1 MKNLAPVV
9 YTRRILASYQDKLQA
24 FTPNARDYLLST
36 AVAGAATGIYRL
48 LFNFFILSLGFDE
61 RMLGNMITASSL
73 TILLFALP
81 MGFVTGKIGRKPAL
95 ILSQILVSLSVLGT
109 ILFPT
114 AGVIMAL
121 NVLLGMGQS
130 LSAVS
135 LGPFLMENSRDKERT
150 YLFSFSFGIRMA
162 SDFVGNWIGGYLPL
176 LIASLS
182 GSKADS
188 SFVYAVALM
197 VVVIINTASVLP
209 LFHIS
214 KTRIS
219 DQPESTFA
227 SPALLMKEKK
237 RYTILILPMLI
248 TSIGAGLITP
258 FMNVFFR
265 NVHHLSDHQIG
276 SIFAMGALT
285 TGIGFMVAPAIADR
299 IGKIQTVVLTQVISI
314 PFLAALGF
322 SPWLGLAVLAYFIR
336 GTMMN
341 MSGPIYQSYVLE
353 KVPSESRATIASLT
367 SMAGN
372 FGFAIS
378 PTISGLLQV
387 NYGFGP
393 AYAGTIFLYTLST
406 LMYWYFFVFPDRK
419 EKMLE

>member
-1 MKNLAPVV
+1 
-9 YTRRILASYQDKLQA
+9 
-24 FTPNARDYLLST
+24 
-36 AVAGAATGIYRL
+36 
-48 LFNFFILSLGFDE
+48 
-61 RMLGNMITASSL
+61 
-73 TILLFALP
+73 
-81 MGFVTGKIGRKPAL
+81 
-95 ILSQILVSLSVLGT
+95 
-109 ILFPT
+109 
-114 AGVIMAL
+114 
-121 NVLLGMGQS
+121 
-130 LSAVS
+130 
-135 LGPFLMENSRDKERT
+135 
-150 YLFSFSFGIRMA
+150 MA

-176 LIASLS
+176 LIAGLS
-182 GSKADS
+182 GFKAES
-188 SFVYAVALM
+188 SYAYAFAL
-197 VVVIINTASVLP
+197 VVVVLINVVSVLP

-248 TSIGAGLITP
+248 TSVGAGLITP

-276 SIFAMGALT
+276 SIFALGALT

-336 GTMMN
+336 GTLMN

-378 PTISGLLQV
+378 PTISGMLQV

-393 AYAGTIFLYTLST
+393 AYAGTIFLYTIST
-406 LMYWYFFVFPDRK
+406 LMYWYFFVYPDRK
-419 EKMLE
+419 VKMLE

>member
-36 AVAGAATGIYRL
+36 AMAGAATGIYRL
-48 LFNFFILSLGFDE
+48 LFNFFILSQGFDE

-73 TILLFALP
+73 TILISALP

-95 ILSQILVSLSVLGT
+95 IISQLLVSASVLGT
-109 ILFPT
+109 ILFPY
-114 AGVIMAL
+114 AGVILAL
-121 NVLLGMGQS
+121 NVVLGMGQS

-135 LGPFLMENSRDKERT
+135 LGPFLMENSREKERT

-176 LIASLS
+176 MLANLS
-182 GSKADS
+182 GFQADS
-188 SFVYAVALM
+188 SYVYAIALI
-197 VVVIINTASVLP
+197 VVVILNTASVLP

-227 SPALLMKEKK
+227 PPSLLLKEKK
-237 RYTILILPMLI
+237 LYTILILPMLI
-248 TSIGAGLITP
+248 TSIGAGLIMP

-276 SIFAMGALT
+276 SIFAMGALS
-285 TGIGFMVAPAIADR
+285 TGIGFMIAPALADR
-299 IGKIQTVVLTQVISI
+299 IGKIQIVVWTQIISI
-314 PFLAALGF
+314 PFLVALGF

-336 GTMMN
+336 GSLMN

-378 PTISGLLQV
+378 PTISGMLQV
-387 NYGFGP
+387 KYGFAP
-393 AYAGTIFLYTLST
+393 AFAGTIFLYTAST
-406 LMYWYFFVFPDRK
+406 VMYWYFFIFPSRK
-419 EKMLE
+419 KKC